1 MQITIHRCIWVS
13 PVVPINQVGTFPT
26 LCYCCC
32 CLERGGG
39 LALYDLIDPT
49 ILNAFIDENIPGG
62 VMRGAEW
69 HSHLGSMKVCFI
81 EYSENG
87 IVNTYWTWS
96 ERIGGFSDTVK

>member
-1 MQITIHRCIWVS
+1 M
-13 PVVPINQVGTFPT
+13 
-26 LCYCCC
+26 
-32 CLERGGG
+32 ERGGG

>member
-13 PVVPINQVGTFPT
+13 PVAPINQVGIYPT

-32 CLERGGG
+32 LERGRG
-39 LALYDLIDPT
+39 LALSDLTDT
-49 ILNAFIDENIPGG
+49 TFLNAFIDENIPGG

-87 IVNTYWTWS
+87 IVNTYRTWN